1 MGTDI
6 DWHGNNSFNIIF
18 GYSIIER
25 RTKNVMADWY
35 SYPYNYS
42 DGSSVNSFGD
52 YMHWAF
58 ITSNNTLSYGFLIII
73 WLATFV
79 FSLSIGAR
87 KGVAV
92 ASFITFIMSVYLVR
106 LDAIHIA
113 VPIALIFITIVG
125 VLLGKDEG
133 GSL

>member
-1 MGTDI
+1 MT
-6 DWHGNNSFNIIF
+6 
-18 GYSIIER
+18 
-25 RTKNVMADWY
+25 DWY
-35 SYPYNYS
+35 EYPYNYS
-42 DGSSVNSFGD
+42 NGNSVNSFGD

-58 ITSNNTLSYGFLIII
+58 ITSNDTLSYGFLLII

-79 FSLSIGAR
+79 LSLSIGAR

-92 ASFITFIMSVYLVR
+92 ASFITFLMSVYLVR
-106 LDAIHIA
+106 LDAINMT
-113 VPIALIFITIVG
+113 VPIFLIIITIVG